1 MTVGSLTGIAIYPI
15 KSCRR
20 VELDRVELSETGLA
34 SDREWQIVAAN
45 GTAITQRHNR
55 VLATIEPV
63 LMADGLRISAPG
75 QRSIEV
81 TRPPAN
87 DRSVFALL
95 GDEVPVGDAGEVV
108 AAWLTELLGKPS
120 RLVAL
125 TRESDRRIDLVK
137 AQAVTFVDAAPVLVT
152 NAASL
157 ADLEAR
163 ATASFGM
170 ERFRPNLVVD
180 ASAPWVEDTWTR
192 LDVGGSRLRTLMSW
206 PRCAIPQIDQDTA
219 ERSKEPALVLR
230 AHRWCHSAAGM
241 PPGIR
246 AMLEGNAMFGIACTI
261 GDAGTFLEVGDP
273 VVVHERGEP
282 LILDP
287 PFVDWWTLFGFN
299 TGGGP
304 CRAWCVGAGAC
315 QGSGWW
321 VVGGL
326 STAGLSGVRQV
337 LV

>member
-34 SDREWQIVAAN
+34 GDREWQIVAAD

-230 AHRWCHSAAGM
+230 GTPVVPLCG
-241 PPGIR
+241 
-246 AMLEGNAMFGIACTI
+246 
-261 GDAGTFLEVGDP
+261 GDATRHP
-273 VVVHERGEP
+273 CHARRERDVRHRLHHRGRRN
-282 LILDP
+282 I
-287 PFVDWWTLFGFN
+287 FGGRRPRRGPR
-299 TGGGP
+299 TGRASYRSAHLSLAVASGRCGGF
-304 CRAWCVGAGAC
+304 RW
-315 QGSGWW
+315 
-321 VVGGL
+321 
-326 STAGLSGVRQV
+326 R
-337 LV
+337 